1 MRKVVT
7 YTNNILVVVAFTGLL
22 VFGLCVDSGPYRAA
36 FNDGLWSSLCALP
49 MVLVSYSIPNWYLLG
64 VLATF
69 IGECRKELGQSW
81 DLPRM
86 WTTATFTGLATVSM
100 VMFAGSYVDISATL
114 SPDQS
119 LYWKIA
125 GVIVLAGLG
134 LGASANN
141 PVEALMVR

>member
-1 MRKVVT
+1 M
-7 YTNNILVVVAFTGLL
+7 YGIWINCA
-22 VFGLCVDSGPYRAA
+22 SAA
-36 FNDGLWSSLCALP
+36 FSAENPRRLGHGLASGWSAACALP